1 MLQVGITGGI
11 GSGKSTVAKVFAAL
25 GVPVFDA
32 DAAAKQIMETD
43 SHVKQQIVHVFGEKA
58 YTNNALNRKHLAA
71 IVFAD
76 NYYLEKLNSIV
87 HPAAIQAADNWA
99 KTQNAPYV
107 LKEAALIFEAGSGKN
122 LDYIIGVYAPDALRI
137 KRVMEREGVLR
148 EAVLQRMSKQINQ
161 QLKMKLC
168 NFVIRNTEQEM
179 VIPQVLSLHKKLLE
193 LAQKK

>member
-193 LAQKK
+193 LAQKE

>member
-11 GSGKSTVAKVFAAL
+11 GSGKSTVAKIFAAL

-71 IVFAD
+71 IVFTD

-122 LDYIIGVYAPDALRI
+122 LDYIIGVYAPVALRI

-168 NFVIRNTEQEM
+168 NFIIRNNEQEM

>member
-11 GSGKSTVAKVFAAL
+11 GSGKSTVAKIFTAL

-71 IVFAD
+71 IVFTD

-168 NFVIRNTEQEM
+168 NFIIRNNEKEM

-193 LAQKK
+193 LAQKN